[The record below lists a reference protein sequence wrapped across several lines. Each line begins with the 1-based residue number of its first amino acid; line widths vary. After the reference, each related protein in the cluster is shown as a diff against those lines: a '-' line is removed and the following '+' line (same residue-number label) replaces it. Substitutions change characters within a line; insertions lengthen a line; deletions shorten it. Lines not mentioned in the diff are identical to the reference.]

1 MFNLEKMIVAADDS
15 STADAIAALRNQLAG
30 GGETM
35 VNQDGTVLNPAD
47 PMSAS
52 SLANGDGFKPVVK
65 AVVAA
70 DDNSTADA
78 IAALRNQLAGGG
90 ETMVNQDGTVLNP
103 ADPMSASSLANGDG
117 FKPVDKAVVA
127 ADGNSP
133 ADAIAAL
140 RNQLAEGG
148 NTVINPD
155 GATELSGDSVNEDSS
170 VNNPGGFKPV
180 DKAVVA
186 ADDNSTADA
195 IAALRNQ
202 LAGGGETMVN
212 QDGTVLNP
220 ADPMSASSLANGDGF
235 KPVDKAVV
243 ATEWYQTNPQLQ
255 KLEIKAMAD
264 IHPDA
269 KMGYLPNGKMYWTI
283 RIHPVV
289 CGKRKDW
296 TLLAVYDSDH
306 PQQRWGGSV
315 KFYPVKPNYDEMMQ
329 MVNRSK
335 VTPKTIPHL
344 LRDEDNQIYM
354 CTQDRN
360 NIHAGHNKGE
370 KVTTAAAS
378 LRFAMRWITVFELG
392 LIDQKTWSL
401 FHEHG
406 KI

>member
-1 MFNLEKMIVAADDS
+1 MVNQDGTVLNPVDPMSASSLANGDGFKPVDKAIVAANANSDS

-52 SLANGDGFKPVVK
+52 SLANGDGFKPVGK
-65 AVVAA
+65 AIVAA
-70 DDNSTADA
+70 DANSDSSTADA

-117 FKPVDKAVVA
+117 FKPVGKAIVA
-127 ADGNSP
+127 ADANS
-133 ADAIAAL
+133 
-140 RNQLAEGG
+140 
-148 NTVINPD
+148 
-155 GATELSGDSVNEDSS
+155 DS
-170 VNNPGGFKPV
+170 
-180 DKAVVA
+180 
-186 ADDNSTADA
+186 STADA

-264 IHPDA
+264 IRPDA

-315 KFYPVKPNYDEMMQ
+315 KFYPVKPNYDEMMK
-329 MVNRSK
+329 MVNRSN

-360 NIHAGHNKGE
+360 NIEAGHNKGE
-370 KVTTAAAS
+370 KVTTAAAC

-401 FHEHG
+401 FQKHG
-406 KI
+406 EI

>member
-1 MFNLEKMIVAADDS
+1 MEFMIEKMI
-15 STADAIAALRNQLAG
+15 
-30 GGETM
+30 
-35 VNQDGTVLNPAD
+35 
-47 PMSAS
+47 
-52 SLANGDGFKPVVK
+52 
-65 AVVAA
+65 VAA

-127 ADGNSP
+127 AD
-133 ADAIAAL
+133 
-140 RNQLAEGG
+140 
-148 NTVINPD
+148 
-155 GATELSGDSVNEDSS
+155 DS
-170 VNNPGGFKPV
+170 
-180 DKAVVA
+180 
-186 ADDNSTADA
+186 STADA

-243 ATEWYQTNPQLQ
+243 AVVTTQWYRTNPQLRD
-255 KLEIKAMAD
+255 LEIKAMAD
-264 IHPDA
+264 IHPAA
-269 KMGYLPNGKMYWTI
+269 KMSYLPNGKMCWQV

-289 CGKRKDW
+289 CGHRKDW

-315 KFYPVKPNYDEMMQ
+315 KFYPVKPNYGEMME
-329 MVNRSK
+329 MVNRSN
-335 VTPKTIPHL
+335 VNPKTIPHL
-344 LRDEDNQIYM
+344 LKDENNQIYM

-360 NIHAGHNKGE
+360 NIFAGHDRGE
-370 KVTTAAAS
+370 RVTTAAAC

-392 LIDQKTWSL
+392 LIDQNTWCL
-401 FHEHG
+401 FHEDG

>member
-1 MFNLEKMIVAADDS
+1 MLFTLEKMVVAADDAADSTTANAIATLRSQLAGGGETMVDQDGTVYNPDDPMTNPSSMKKGSGYKTVDKAVVAADS

-47 PMSAS
+47 PLSAS
-52 SLANGDGFKPVVK
+52 SLANGDGFKPVDK

-70 DDNSTADA
+70 DSSTADA

-103 ADPMSASSLANGDG
+103 ADPLSASSLANGDG

-127 ADGNSP
+127 VSE
-133 ADAIAAL
+133 ADAEERARL
-140 RNQLAEGG
+140 REQLEQCEPMRFDENG
-148 NTVINPD
+148 
-155 GATELSGDSVNEDSS
+155 S
-170 VNNPGGFKPV
+170 
-180 DKAVVA
+180 
-186 ADDNSTADA
+186 
-195 IAALRNQ
+195 Q
-202 LAGGGETMVN
+202 
-212 QDGTVLNP
+212 VLP
-220 ADPMSASSLANGDGF
+220 ESPSSLQSGRGF
-235 KPVDKAVV
+235 RPIPKTIVEAPQ
-243 ATEWYQTNPQLQ
+243 WYQTNPQLQ
-255 KLEIKAMAD
+255 RLEIKAMAD

-269 KMGYLPNGKMYWTI
+269 KMDYLPNGKMCWTV
-283 RIHPVV
+283 RLRPVV

-315 KFYPVKPNYDEMMQ
+315 KFYPVQPNYEEMVQ
-329 MVNRSK
+329 MVQKSC
-335 VTPKTIPHL
+335 VTPKDIPHL
-344 LRDEDNQIYM
+344 LRDDDNQIYM
-354 CTQDRN
+354 CTQDKGK
-360 NIHAGHNKGE
+360 IFAGHRKGE
-370 KVTTAAAS
+370 KVTTAAAC

-401 FHEHG
+401 FQQHG

>member
-1 MFNLEKMIVAADDS
+1 MKFMLEKM
-15 STADAIAALRNQLAG
+15 
-30 GGETM
+30 
-35 VNQDGTVLNPAD
+35 
-47 PMSAS
+47 
-52 SLANGDGFKPVVK
+52 
-65 AVVAA
+65 VVAA

-127 ADGNSP
+127 AD
-133 ADAIAAL
+133 
-140 RNQLAEGG
+140 
-148 NTVINPD
+148 
-155 GATELSGDSVNEDSS
+155 DS
-170 VNNPGGFKPV
+170 
-180 DKAVVA
+180 
-186 ADDNSTADA
+186 STADA

-243 ATEWYQTNPQLQ
+243 ASEWYRTNPQLQ

-269 KMGYLPNGKMYWTI
+269 KMGYLPNGKMYWQV

-289 CGKRKDW
+289 CGQRKDW

-315 KFYPVKPNYDEMMQ
+315 KFYPVKPNYNEMMQ
-329 MVNRSK
+329 LVNRSS

-360 NIHAGHNKGE
+360 NIFASHEKGG
-370 KVTTAAAS
+370 KVTTAAAC

>member
-1 MFNLEKMIVAADDS
+1 
-15 STADAIAALRNQLAG
+15 
-30 GGETM
+30 
-35 VNQDGTVLNPAD
+35 
-47 PMSAS
+47 
-52 SLANGDGFKPVVK
+52 
-65 AVVAA
+65 
-70 DDNSTADA
+70 
-78 IAALRNQLAGGG
+78 
-90 ETMVNQDGTVLNP
+90 
-103 ADPMSASSLANGDG
+103 
-117 FKPVDKAVVA
+117 
-127 ADGNSP
+127 
-133 ADAIAAL
+133 
-140 RNQLAEGG
+140 
-148 NTVINPD
+148 
-155 GATELSGDSVNEDSS
+155 
-170 VNNPGGFKPV
+170 
-180 DKAVVA
+180 
-186 ADDNSTADA
+186 
-195 IAALRNQ
+195 
-202 LAGGGETMVN
+202 
-212 QDGTVLNP
+212 
-220 ADPMSASSLANGDGF
+220 MSASSLANGDGF

-315 KFYPVKPNYDEMMQ
+315 KFYPVKPNYDEMMK
-329 MVNRSK
+329 MVNRSN

-360 NIHAGHNKGE
+360 NIEAGHNKGE
-370 KVTTAAAS
+370 KVTTAAAC

-401 FHEHG
+401 FQKHG
-406 KI
+406 EI

>member
-1 MFNLEKMIVAADDS
+1 MFYLEKM
-15 STADAIAALRNQLAG
+15 
-30 GGETM
+30 
-35 VNQDGTVLNPAD
+35 
-47 PMSAS
+47 
-52 SLANGDGFKPVVK
+52 
-65 AVVAA
+65 VVAA

-103 ADPMSASSLANGDG
+103 ADPMSASSLANGD
-117 FKPVDKAVVA
+117 
-127 ADGNSP
+127 
-133 ADAIAAL
+133 
-140 RNQLAEGG
+140 
-148 NTVINPD
+148 
-155 GATELSGDSVNEDSS
+155 
-170 VNNPGGFKPV
+170 GFKPV

-243 ATEWYQTNPQLQ
+243 AADDNSTADAIAALRNQLAGGGETMVNQDGTVLNPADPMSASSLANGDGFKPVDKAVVAADDNSTADAIAALRNQLAGGGETMVNQDGTVLNPADPMSASSLANGDGFKPVDKAVVAIEWYQTNPQLQ

-269 KMGYLPNGKMYWTI
+269 KMGYFPNGKMYWTI

-360 NIHAGHNKGE
+360 NIYAGHNKGE
-370 KVTTAAAS
+370 KVTTAAAC

>member
-1 MFNLEKMIVAADDS
+1 
-15 STADAIAALRNQLAG
+15 
-30 GGETM
+30 M

-52 SLANGDGFKPVVK
+52 SLANGDGFKPVDK

-70 DDNSTADA
+70 DANSDSSTADA

-127 ADGNSP
+127 ADANS
-133 ADAIAAL
+133 
-140 RNQLAEGG
+140 
-148 NTVINPD
+148 
-155 GATELSGDSVNEDSS
+155 DS
-170 VNNPGGFKPV
+170 
-180 DKAVVA
+180 
-186 ADDNSTADA
+186 STADA

-283 RIHPVV
+283 RIRPVV

-315 KFYPVKPNYDEMMQ
+315 KFYPAKPNYDEMMQ

-335 VTPKTIPHL
+335 VTPKSIPHL
-344 LRDEDNQIYM
+344 LRDADNQIYM

-360 NIHAGHNKGE
+360 NIYAGHNKGE
-370 KVTTAAAS
+370 KVTTAAAC

>member
-1 MFNLEKMIVAADDS
+1 MLYMLFTIPKMIVSVDDAADAIAALRATIMSENLPQPENTETPVDS
-15 STADAIAALRNQLAG
+15 LRTQLETGSETVVNPDGSTNPSSTESGEGYKPVGKAVVAADTADAIAALREQLAG

-52 SLANGDGFKPVVK
+52 SLANRDGFKPVDK

-70 DDNSTADA
+70 DTADM
-78 IAALRNQLAGGG
+78 IASLRDQLVGGD
-90 ETMVNQDGTVLNP
+90 EIMVDQDGTVLNP
-103 ADPMSASSLANGDG
+103 ADSSSASSLANGDG

-127 ADGNSP
+127 A
-133 ADAIAAL
+133 
-140 RNQLAEGG
+140 
-148 NTVINPD
+148 
-155 GATELSGDSVNEDSS
+155 AT
-170 VNNPGGFKPV
+170 
-180 DKAVVA
+180 
-186 ADDNSTADA
+186 
-195 IAALRNQ
+195 Q
-202 LAGGGETMVN
+202 
-212 QDGTVLNP
+212 
-220 ADPMSASSLANGDGF
+220 
-235 KPVDKAVV
+235 
-243 ATEWYQTNPQLQ
+243 WYQTNPALQ
-255 KLEIKAMAD
+255 KAEIKAMAD

-269 KMGYLPNGKMYWTI
+269 KMGYLPNGRMYWTV

-296 TLLAVYDSDH
+296 TLLAVYDPDH
-306 PQQRWGGSV
+306 PQKRWGGSV
-315 KFYPVKPNYDEMMQ
+315 KFYPVKPNYNEMMQ
-329 MVNRSK
+329 LVNQSH

-360 NIHAGHNKGE
+360 NIRDGQHKGE
-370 KVTTAAAS
+370 LVTTAAAC

-401 FHEHG
+401 FQEHG

>member
-1 MFNLEKMIVAADDS
+1 MEFMIEKM
-15 STADAIAALRNQLAG
+15 
-30 GGETM
+30 
-35 VNQDGTVLNPAD
+35 
-47 PMSAS
+47 
-52 SLANGDGFKPVVK
+52 
-65 AVVAA
+65 VVAA
-70 DDNSTADA
+70 EDRSTADA

-127 ADGNSP
+127 A
-133 ADAIAAL
+133 
-140 RNQLAEGG
+140 
-148 NTVINPD
+148 
-155 GATELSGDSVNEDSS
+155 EDS
-170 VNNPGGFKPV
+170 
-180 DKAVVA
+180 
-186 ADDNSTADA
+186 STADA

-243 ATEWYQTNPQLQ
+243 AVEWYRTNPQLQ
-255 KLEIKAMAD
+255 RLEIKAMAE

-269 KMGYLPNGKMYWTI
+269 KMGYLPNGKMYWQI

-289 CGKRKDW
+289 CGRRKDW

-315 KFYPVKPNYDEMMQ
+315 KFYPVKPNYDEMMRL
-329 MVNRSK
+329 VNNSR
-335 VTPKTIPHL
+335 VTPKSIPHL
-344 LRDEDNQIYM
+344 LRDDTNQIYM
-354 CTQDRN
+354 CTQDWR
-360 NIHAGHNKGE
+360 NIHASHDKGG
-370 KVTTAAAS
+370 KVTTAAAC

-392 LIDQKTWSL
+392 LIDQKTWTL
-401 FHEHG
+401 FHDHG

>member
-1 MFNLEKMIVAADDS
+1 
-15 STADAIAALRNQLAG
+15 
-30 GGETM
+30 M

-52 SLANGDGFKPVVK
+52 SLANGDGFKPVGK
-65 AVVAA
+65 AIVAA
-70 DDNSTADA
+70 DANS
-78 IAALRNQLAGGG
+78 
-90 ETMVNQDGTVLNP
+90 
-103 ADPMSASSLANGDG
+103 
-117 FKPVDKAVVA
+117 
-127 ADGNSP
+127 
-133 ADAIAAL
+133 
-140 RNQLAEGG
+140 
-148 NTVINPD
+148 
-155 GATELSGDSVNEDSS
+155 DS
-170 VNNPGGFKPV
+170 
-180 DKAVVA
+180 
-186 ADDNSTADA
+186 STADA

-315 KFYPVKPNYDEMMQ
+315 KFYPVKPNYDEMMK
-329 MVNRSK
+329 MVNRSN

-360 NIHAGHNKGE
+360 NIEAGHNKGE
-370 KVTTAAAS
+370 KVTTAAAC

-401 FHEHG
+401 FQKHG
-406 KI
+406 EI

>member
-1 MFNLEKMIVAADDS
+1 MEFMIEKMVVAADDT
-15 STADAIAALRNQLAG
+15 STADAIAALRNQLV
-30 GGETM
+30 GGEGVV

-52 SLANGDGFKPVVK
+52 SLANGDGFKPVDK

-70 DDNSTADA
+70 DDTSTADA
-78 IAALRNQLAGGG
+78 IAALRNQLVGG
-90 ETMVNQDGTVLNP
+90 EGVMVNQDGTVLNP

-127 ADGNSP
+127 A
-133 ADAIAAL
+133 
-140 RNQLAEGG
+140 
-148 NTVINPD
+148 
-155 GATELSGDSVNEDSS
+155 
-170 VNNPGGFKPV
+170 
-180 DKAVVA
+180 
-186 ADDNSTADA
+186 
-195 IAALRNQ
+195 
-202 LAGGGETMVN
+202 
-212 QDGTVLNP
+212 
-220 ADPMSASSLANGDGF
+220 
-235 KPVDKAVV
+235 
-243 ATEWYQTNPQLQ
+243 EWYRTNPQLQ

-269 KMGYLPNGKMYWTI
+269 KMGYLPNGKMYWQI

-315 KFYPVKPNYDEMMQ
+315 KFYPVKPNYNEMMQ

-335 VTPKTIPHL
+335 VTPKSIPHL
-344 LRDEDNQIYM
+344 LMDEEKQIYM
-354 CTQDRN
+354 CTQDKN
-360 NIHAGHNKGE
+360 NIYAGHEKGE
-370 KVTTAAAS
+370 RVTTAAAC

-401 FHEHG
+401 FQQHG

>member
-1 MFNLEKMIVAADDS
+1 MRFMIEKMI
-15 STADAIAALRNQLAG
+15 
-30 GGETM
+30 
-35 VNQDGTVLNPAD
+35 
-47 PMSAS
+47 
-52 SLANGDGFKPVVK
+52 
-65 AVVAA
+65 VAA

-127 ADGNSP
+127 
-133 ADAIAAL
+133 I
-140 RNQLAEGG
+140 
-148 NTVINPD
+148 
-155 GATELSGDSVNEDSS
+155 
-170 VNNPGGFKPV
+170 
-180 DKAVVA
+180 
-186 ADDNSTADA
+186 DDNSTADA

-243 ATEWYQTNPQLQ
+243 AADEDTTADAIAALREQLAGGNPTEVNQDGSFNNPADPMATSTMANGDGFKPVDKAVVAAEWYRTNPELQ

-269 KMGYLPNGKMYWTI
+269 KMGYLPNGRMYWQI

-329 MVNRSK
+329 MVNRSR

-344 LRDEDNQIYM
+344 LRDESNQIYM

-360 NIHAGHNKGE
+360 NIHASHEKGG
-370 KVTTAAAS
+370 KVTTAAAC
-378 LRFAMRWITVFELG
+378 LRFAMRWVTVFELG